1 MYQGVPSTPLLR
13 QLSYIMPY
21 VYFNI
26 YFTPLEAV
34 RKVPEPF
41 WSSQLLID
49 DLIACDSRWSIKQ
62 GYNISLLSL
71 EQALFHG
78 WLSIQTGLS
87 EVLFPYNDKGQDNTN
102 LVP

>member
-26 YFTPLEAV
+26 YFTP
-34 RKVPEPF
+34 
-41 WSSQLLID
+41 
-49 DLIACDSRWSIKQ
+49 
-62 GYNISLLSL
+62 SL
-71 EQALFHG
+71 
-78 WLSIQTGLS
+78 
-87 EVLFPYNDKGQDNTN
+87 YNDKEQNSTN

>member
-34 RKVPEPF
+34 RKEPEPF
-41 WSSQLLID
+41 L
-49 DLIACDSRWSIKQ
+49 
-62 GYNISLLSL
+62 
-71 EQALFHG
+71 
-78 WLSIQTGLS
+78 
-87 EVLFPYNDKGQDNTN
+87 LFPVID
-102 LVP
+102 

>member
-1 MYQGVPSTPLLR
+1 MLISIFILHR
-13 QLSYIMPY
+13 WKLSEKSRSL
-21 VYFNI
+21 FC
-26 YFTPLEAV
+26 
-34 RKVPEPF
+34 
-41 WSSQLLID
+41 SSQLLID

>member
-1 MYQGVPSTPLLR
+1 MFISIFILHR
-13 QLSYIMPY
+13 RKLSEKSRSL
-21 VYFNI
+21 FG
-26 YFTPLEAV
+26 
-34 RKVPEPF
+34 
-41 WSSQLLID
+41 SSQLLID
-49 DLIACDSRWSIKQ
+49 DLIACDSLWSIKQ

-87 EVLFPYNDKGQDNTN
+87 EVLFPYNDKEQNSTN